1 MKTKVST
8 KQKTAN
14 RIKPVVNSSA
24 NGKVI
29 EKRYQYYHGDDC
41 YIYETICGNCKKK
54 VGGWSELQANEE
66 WEKHCC

>member
-1 MKTKVST
+1 MKTKTST
-8 KQKTAN
+8 KQKPAN

-29 EKRYQYYHGDDC
+29 GERHRYYNGDDC
-41 YIYETICGNCKKK
+41 WIFETICGNCKKK
-54 VGGWSELQANEE
+54 VGGWSEQQANEE